1 MRKVTIEDISQRTG
15 LSRGTVS
22 RALNDRPDISQKTKH
37 RVLEAC
43 RELNYVPNHAARSL
57 ATGRNYA
64 VAVLLDDLT
73 SVFAASYLRGVIRAA
88 EEAAYAVQALEIGSG
103 GETTRDRIRALS
115 AVRIDS
121 LLIGCPIAREIAPL
135 LLDVIRNR
143 VTASC
148 FPVEGLAG
156 DVFTPDFVEAGRVV
170 GRVLLSSGASN
181 LLYVHRPDT
190 PGAPER
196 LTGFQDV
203 FRSQNLD
210 PEGCIVRLDGGGV
223 AAVGERLAAAS
234 AIGCS
239 DDFVAI
245 EVMFECHRR
254 GRLPGRDVT
263 VMGQGNERV
272 GARISPSL
280 TSLDFAGEEI
290 GRRSFETAHQRI
302 MQQRQDAPQ
311 HARIAPTLIRRASS
325 GGY

>member
-73 SVFAASYLRGVIRAA
+73 SVFAASYLRGVIAA
-88 EEAAYAVQALEIGSG
+88 ADEASYAVQVLEIGSG
-103 GETTRDRIRALS
+103 EGTSRDRMRALS

-121 LLIGCPIAREIAPL
+121 LLIGCPIARDTAPL
-135 LLDVIRNR
+135 LLELIRNR
-143 VTASC
+143 VATSC
-148 FPVEGLAG
+148 FPIEGLAS
-156 DVFTPDFVEAGRVV
+156 DVFSPDFVESGRVV
-170 GRVLLSSGASN
+170 GRVLLSGGASGAV
-181 LLYVHRPDT
+181 YVHRSDT
-190 PGAPER
+190 VGAQDR
-196 LTGFQDV
+196 LAGFQDTC
-203 FRSQNLD
+203 RSQGLD
-210 PEGCIVRLDGGGV
+210 PDAVTVQLDGGGV

-239 DDFVAI
+239 DDFVAVD
-245 EVMFECHRR
+245 VMFECHRR
-254 GRLPGRDVT
+254 GRVPGRDVT
-263 VMGQGNERV
+263 VIGQGNERV
-272 GARISPSL
+272 GSRISPSL

-290 GRRSFETAHQRI
+290 GRRSFETALQRI
-302 MQQRQDAPQ
+302 TQQRLDAPQ
-311 HARIAPTLIRRASS
+311 HTRVAPTLIRRASS
-325 GGY
+325 GGN